1 MTVNNSYLTVTPD
14 TFSHSLNR
22 RFMSSTYNIL
32 CIDSSTEACSVAVLT
47 KQATI
52 FQRFMLAPREH
63 TQRILPTIDE
73 VIKEASLSLSDI
85 DVIAYGQGPGSFTGV
100 RIGISIAQGL
110 AFGLEKQ
117 MVGVSTLQ
125 AMALEALT
133 LSLAQQGT
141 NTKPIHI
148 YAAIDA
154 RMGEVYFA
162 HYLNVNGVMV
172 LQGKETVVKPQDLI
186 NSMSETGDS
195 IQPNSL
201 LVGTGW
207 AAYPELLNAFQVC
220 HVSDVLYPN
229 AAFMLQSASEL
240 IAKNAA
246 VDPENATPIYLRDT
260 VTWKKL
266 PGRE

>member
-1 MTVNNSYLTVTPD
+1 MTVYISYLTVTPA
-14 TFSHSLNR
+14 TFSYSLNR
-22 RFMSSTYNIL
+22 QFMSSSYNIL
-32 CIDSSTEACSVAVLT
+32 CIDSSTEACSVAVST

-63 TQRILPTIDE
+63 TQRILPTVDE
-73 VIKEASLSLSDI
+73 VIKEANLSLADI

-110 AFGLEKQ
+110 AFGLEKK
-117 MVGVSTLQ
+117 MIGVSTLQ
-125 AMALEALT
+125 AMAQEALT
-133 LSLAQQGT
+133 LSTSEQA
-141 NTKPIHI
+141 NTAVEHI

-162 HYLNVNGVMV
+162 HYLNVNGIME
-172 LQGKETVVKPQDLI
+172 LQGKETVVKPLDLI
-186 NSMSETGDS
+186 NSMSETGQS
-195 IQPNSL
+195 IQQNSL

-207 AAYPELLNAFQVC
+207 AAYPELLNAFQAS

-229 AAFMLQSASEL
+229 AAFMLQSACEL
-240 IAKNAA
+240 IADNAA
-246 VDPENATPIYLRDT
+246 VHPENATPVYLRDT